1 MLWFWIPLFFSVVCC
16 FLCVSR
22 QLDLNYKL
30 HFLVGSFPVTSDILS
45 LVCFKCALPMQ
56 FWCQSKRGVY
66 RIWGFPL
73 VSLALS
79 CPDVF
84 FHCHGF
90 PGFIFLVAQTRQHI
104 CFCAVLLMLGPS
116 LNVLKMGT
124 HVIQLPS
131 FMHVFLTS
139 LSLFFSAFRL
149 LLFFFLYLVLMA

>member
-1 MLWFWIPLFFSVVCC
+1 M
-16 FLCVSR
+16 
-22 QLDLNYKL
+22 NYKL
-30 HFLVGSFPVTSDILS
+30 HFLVGSFPVTSGILS

-84 FHCHGF
+84 FHCHSF
-90 PGFIFLVAQTRQHI
+90 PGFIFLVAQTRQFI

-139 LSLFFSAFRL
+139 LCSLVPLGCCFFFFSVSCSNGIVL
-149 LLFFFLYLVLMA
+149 LLLSGNGSFPGGF